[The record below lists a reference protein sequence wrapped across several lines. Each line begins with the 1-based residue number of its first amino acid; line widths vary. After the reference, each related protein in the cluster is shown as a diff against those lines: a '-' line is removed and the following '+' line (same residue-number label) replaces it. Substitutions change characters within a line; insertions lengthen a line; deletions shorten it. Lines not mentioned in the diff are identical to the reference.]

1 MSLPSIAVINF
12 TSTLQ
17 DQAVQDAIRVV
28 NRQVLEDF
36 VPLWGYGR
44 RLQLHA
50 VDFRPADP
58 DTLALQKVPADSAMY
73 LVDEASLPGALGF
86 HDLNTRD
93 VPVGF
98 VFVLDPQDWT
108 VTLSHE
114 VLELILDPTVNLFVP
129 GPDPR
134 NAANLVLHTYEACDA
149 VERFS
154 YTIDG
159 IAVSDFLTP
168 SYFTIGEA
176 PGTRND
182 FLGVGVSSFGVTPH
196 SHIAFFDLA
205 TGQFVTVVGQ
215 QAPAMAT
222 ATKQARHDRPKASR
236 PPEELLHQVLQ
247 RYQAK
252 PRTPHSTGLPQMRA
266 ITRTG
271 RYQASAEALGA
282 RMRRMAA

>member
-12 TSTLQ
+12 TSTLH
-17 DQAVQDAIRVV
+17 DQVVQDAIRAV
-28 NRQVLEDF
+28 NRQVIEDF
-36 VPLWGYGR
+36 APIWGYGR
-44 RLQLHA
+44 LLQLQA
-50 VDFRPADP
+50 VDFQPADP
-58 DTLALQKVPADSAMY
+58 DTLAPHKVPADSAMY

-98 VFVLDPQDWT
+98 VFVLDPNDWT

-134 NAANLVLHTYEACDA
+134 NAANTVLHTYEACDA

-154 YTIDG
+154 YSIDE

-176 PGTRND
+176 AGTRND
-182 FLGVGVSSFGVTPH
+182 FLGVGVPSFGVTPH
-196 SHIAFFDLA
+196 SHIAFFDLS
-205 TGQFVTVVGQ
+205 TGKFVTVVGQ
-215 QAPAMAT
+215 QAPPMAA
-222 ATKQARHDRPKASR
+222 ATKQERHDHPKAPR
-236 PPEELLHQVLQ
+236 PPEERLHQMLH
-247 RYQAK
+247 RYQAQ
-252 PRTPHSTGLPQMRA
+252 PPTPHSTGLPQMRA

-271 RYQASAEALGA
+271 RYQASAKALAA
-282 RMRRMAA
+282 RMRRVAA